1 MIGTSATSAV
11 VATELTPRAS
21 EAIIQ
26 ELTSV
31 IATRLRYFH
40 LSALRHLGNI
50 ADAEDAAQDA
60 FLSAWRHLS
69 QFRGNAQLSTWL
81 TTIVINAARGQMRRR
96 RPETHLSL
104 DQEDAEL
111 GNITLHD
118 WLPDRRPGP
127 EDILRARELAELV
140 ERSSMLLL
148 PMSRKS
154 YQLRETEGLN
164 IREAAKALGITH
176 GALKA
181 RNARARARIRKIV
194 AENGHARRGTSS
206 KHSSRHD

>member
-1 MIGTSATSAV
+1 MGTSATSEV

-21 EAIIQ
+21 EAIIH

-40 LSALRHLGNI
+40 LIALRHLGNI

-60 FLSAWRHLS
+60 FLSAWRNLS
-69 QFRGNAQLSTWL
+69 QFRGSAQLSTWL

-96 RPETHLSL
+96 RPEVHLSL

-118 WLPDRRPGP
+118 WLPDHRPGP
-127 EDILRARELAELV
+127 EDISRARELAELV
-140 ERSSMLLL
+140 VRSSMRL
-148 PMSRKS
+148 PPIWRKS
-154 YQLRETEGLN
+154 HQLRETEGLN

-206 KHSSRHD
+206 KHSSRQN

>member
-1 MIGTSATSAV
+1 MGTFATSEV
-11 VATELTPRAS
+11 VATELTTRAS
-21 EAIIQ
+21 EAIIH

-40 LSALRHLGNI
+40 LIALRHLGNI

-60 FLSAWRHLS
+60 FISAWKNLS
-69 QFRGNAQLSTWL
+69 QFRGSAQLSTWL

-96 RPETHLSL
+96 RREVHLSL
-104 DQEDAEL
+104 DQEDAEQR
-111 GNITLHD
+111 NITLHD
-118 WLPDRRPGP
+118 WLPDHRPGP

-140 ERSSMLLL
+140 VRSSTGL
-148 PMSRKS
+148 PPIWRKS

-164 IREAAKALGITH
+164 IREAAKTLGITH

-181 RNARARARIRKIV
+181 RNARARATIRKIV

>member
-11 VATELTPRAS
+11 VATERTPHAS

-31 IATRLRYFH
+31 IATRIRYFH
-40 LSALRHLGNI
+40 LIALRHPGNI

-69 QFRGNAQLSTWL
+69 QFRGNAQLYTRL

-96 RPETHLSL
+96 RPEAHLSL
-104 DQEDAEL
+104 DQEYAEL

-118 WLPDRRPGP
+118 WLPDHRPGP

-140 ERSSMLLL
+140 VRSSMRL
-148 PMSRKS
+148 PPIWRKS
-154 YQLRETEGLN
+154 HQLCETQGLN

-181 RNARARARIRKIV
+181 RNARACAKIRKIV
-194 AENGHARRGTSS
+194 SENGLARRGTSS
-206 KHSSRHD
+206 KHSSRHG